1 MQIISIIPV
10 RNIREGPDVD
20 NECGEWSNWNACL
33 SLIWY
38 EINCCQTSFVTP
50 GNIQERSLLLQIWA
64 IVYRC
69 LSSGRGRSIWKLNQV
84 LETIIVIRPIT
95 GAILITDPPPLMAG
109 GNNDSSSGAN
119 DSLSRLVITRKCNSS
134 IGNYPGVSFTVVIAT
149 NLEEN
154 AQHSLLSI
162 ICSHSWAADN
172 SNTVGAR
179 NHYSLEYLNDKYDE
193 MLTGLADVL
202 SLQRPG
208 NVCRYNSILSLWEI

>member
-50 GNIQERSLLLQIWA
+50 GNIQESSLLTRSEQLS
-64 IVYRC
+64 RC

-95 GAILITDPPPLMAG
+95 GAILITDPPPPLMAG
-109 GNNDSSSGAN
+109 GNNDRSSGAN

-162 ICSHSWAADN
+162 ICSHSSAEQRITVTQSELATIIH
-172 SNTVGAR
+172 SNIWMTNMMR
-179 NHYSLEYLNDKYDE
+179 WWRSSRMFSHC
-193 MLTGLADVL
+193 
-202 SLQRPG
+202 RG
-208 NVCRYNSILSLWEI
+208 NVCGYNSILWEI

>member
-20 NECGEWSNWNACL
+20 NECGERSNWNACL

-50 GNIQERSLLLQIWA
+50 GNIQESSSCRSEQLS
-64 IVYRC
+64 RC
-69 LSSGRGRSIWKLNQV
+69 LYPRQRHLRTFNRV

-95 GAILITDPPPLMAG
+95 EAILITDPPLMAAA
-109 GNNDSSSGAN
+109 GNNDRSSGAN

-134 IGNYPGVSFTVVIAT
+134 IGNYPGVSFTVVIAE

-162 ICSHSWAADN
+162 ICCHTWAADN

-179 NHYSLEYLNDKYDE
+179 NNYSLEYLNDKYDV
-193 MLTGLADVL
+193 MLTRSSGCFLIADA
-202 SLQRPG
+202 R
-208 NVCRYNSILSLWEI
+208 